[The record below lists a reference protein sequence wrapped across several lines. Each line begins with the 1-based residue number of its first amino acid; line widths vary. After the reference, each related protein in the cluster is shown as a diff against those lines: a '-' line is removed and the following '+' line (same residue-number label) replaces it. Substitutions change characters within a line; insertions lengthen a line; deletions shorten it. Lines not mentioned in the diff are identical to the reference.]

1 MYTLSVCSAAASLL
15 AQSTDAQWGLQ
26 RGRTI
31 GMVPLWQVLSFGIT
45 LSLKLLNLV
54 LIVTLPFL
62 CLPVLPKFLVQ
73 RQITEYC
80 FNLLSHLRY

>member
-1 MYTLSVCSAAASLL
+1 MPKKRKITRRRVERTLYLVLIVLL
-15 AQSTDAQWGLQ
+15 ALYGL
-26 RGRTI
+26 RDSGAA
-31 GMVPLWQVLSFGIT
+31 VSL